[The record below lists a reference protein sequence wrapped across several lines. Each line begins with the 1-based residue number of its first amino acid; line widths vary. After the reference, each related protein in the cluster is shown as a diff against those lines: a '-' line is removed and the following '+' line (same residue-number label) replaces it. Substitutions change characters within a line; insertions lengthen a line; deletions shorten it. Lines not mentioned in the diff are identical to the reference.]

1 MPEGFLAVDS
11 ILNIFINIADG
22 LVVYPKMIEKR
33 VIEELPFMVT
43 ENILM
48 EAVKKGG
55 DRQILHEK
63 IRLHSMD
70 AANRVKNEGLSN
82 DLIER
87 ISQDSAFNMN
97 KDELQNILNPKD
109 YIGRSA
115 QQVEDFLKNQVK
127 AVLDANP
134 VEDIEVSLNV

>member
-1 MPEGFLAVDS
+1 
-11 ILNIFINIADG
+11 
-22 LVVYPKMIEKR
+22 
-33 VIEELPFMVT
+33 
-43 ENILM
+43 
-48 EAVKKGG
+48 
-55 DRQILHEK
+55 
-63 IRLHSMD
+63 MD